1 MKNEKDARNE
11 LDDTRTRL
19 RYGLCAL
26 LAVHD
31 AMEYAPNTPEFYI
44 DGLYGVWDYL
54 NRLVKKWMKA
64 WMPFSRKIRRR
75 SRHEC

>member
-11 LDDTRTRL
+11 LDSTRMRL
-19 RYGLCAL
+19 RYGLRAL

-31 AMEYAPNTPEFYI
+31 AMEYAPNTPECYI

-54 NRLVKKWMKA
+54 TRLVAEMDESVNALFQKNQEEEQ
-64 WMPFSRKIRRR
+64 S
-75 SRHEC
+75 